1 MDFVGAAIKLLEVA
15 GKVSEGMDDVLSS
28 RDLEDRLERIPSN
41 LGPYGVDPFGF
52 DPQYVKKVV
61 GPAAWLYRKYFRC
74 EAQGLENVPEGRCL
88 IIANHSGQ
96 LPFDGLMIGMSM
108 FLDSEPPRFT
118 RSMVER
124 FVPATPFVSPLLARC
139 GQILGTPENCRRLLG
154 AGESILVFPEG
165 VRGLNK
171 TWSQRYRLQRFGQG
185 FMRLALETNTPIV
198 PAVVIGAE
206 EQAPT
211 FYNAKSIGRMFG
223 MPAFPI
229 TPTNPLFP
237 GVGLLPLPTRY
248 RIRFGKP
255 MNFEGNANDED
266 DVILEK
272 VSHVKNKMQQ
282 MIDEGLKEREHI
294 FW

>member
-15 GKVSEGMDDVLSS
+15 GKVSEGMGDVMSS

-74 EAQGLENVPEGRCL
+74 EATGLENVPEGRCL

-211 FYNAKSIGRMFG
+211 FYNAKSVGKLFG
-223 MPAFPI
+223 FPAFPI

-237 GVGLLPLPTRY
+237 GVGLLPLPRDTGFDLVSQCTLRAMRTTRMMSFLK
-248 RIRFGKP
+248 RF
-255 MNFEGNANDED
+255 
-266 DVILEK
+266 LT
-272 VSHVKNKMQQ
+272 
-282 MIDEGLKEREHI
+282 
-294 FW
+294 

>member
-28 RDLEDRLERIPSN
+28 RELEDRLERIPSN

-74 EAQGLENVPEGRCL
+74 EAQGLENIPEGRCL

-211 FYNAKSIGRMFG
+211 FYNAKSIGKMFG
-223 MPAFPI
+223 LPAFPI

-237 GVGLLPLPTRY
+237 GLGLLPLPTRY

-272 VSHVKNKMQQ
+272 VSHVKNEMQQ

>member
-88 IIANHSGQ
+88 VIANHSGQ

-108 FLDSEPPRFT
+108 FLDAEPPRFT

-185 FMRLALETNTPIV
+185 FMRLALETQTPIV

-211 FYNAKSIGRMFG
+211 FYNAKSIGKMFG

-248 RIRFGKP
+248 RIRFGEP

-272 VSHVKNKMQQ
+272 VSHVKNQMQQ

>member
-15 GKVSEGMDDVLSS
+15 GKVSEGMGDVMSS

-185 FMRLALETNTPIV
+185 FMRLALETDTPIV

-211 FYNAKSIGRMFG
+211 FYNAKSLGKMFG
-223 MPAFPI
+223 FPAFPI

-255 MNFEGNANDED
+255 MNFDGNANDED

-272 VSHVKNKMQQ
+272 VSHVKNQMQQ

>member
-28 RDLEDRLERIPSN
+28 RDLEERLERIPSN

-185 FMRLALETNTPIV
+185 FMRLALETQTPIV

-211 FYNAKSIGRMFG
+211 FYNAKSIGKMFG

-248 RIRFGKP
+248 RIRFGEP
-255 MNFEGNANDED
+255 LNFEGNANDED

>member
-15 GKVSEGMDDVLSS
+15 GKVSEGMGDVMSS
-28 RDLEDRLERIPSN
+28 HDLEDRLERIPSN

-74 EAQGLENVPEGRCL
+74 EAQGLENVPEGRSL

-211 FYNAKSIGRMFG
+211 FYNAKSVGRALG
-223 MPAFPI
+223 LPAFPI

-237 GVGLLPLPTRY
+237 GLGLLPLPTRY
-248 RIRFGKP
+248 RIRFGEP
-255 MNFEGNANDED
+255 MVFEGNANDED

-272 VSHVKNKMQQ
+272 VSHVKNQMQQ

>member
-1 MDFVGAAIKLLEVA
+1 MDFVGAAIKLLAVA
-15 GKVSEGMDDVLSS
+15 GKVSDGMGDVMSS

-74 EAQGLENVPEGRCL
+74 DAQGLENVPEGRSL

-154 AGESILVFPEG
+154 SGESILVFPEG

-223 MPAFPI
+223 LPAFPI

-237 GVGLLPLPTRY
+237 GIGLLPLPTRY
-248 RIRFGKP
+248 RIRFGEP
-255 MNFEGNANDED
+255 MAFEGNANDED

-272 VSHVKNKMQQ
+272 VSHVKNQMQQ
-282 MIDEGLKEREHI
+282 MIDEGLREREHI

>member
-15 GKVSEGMDDVLSS
+15 GKVSEGMGDVMSS

-74 EAQGLENVPEGRCL
+74 EATGLENVPEGRCL

-139 GQILGTPENCRRLLG
+139 GQILGTPEKLPALIGGR
-154 AGESILVFPEG
+154 G
-165 VRGLNK
+165 VYSSL
-171 TWSQRYRLQRFGQG
+171 S
-185 FMRLALETNTPIV
+185 
-198 PAVVIGAE
+198 
-206 EQAPT
+206 
-211 FYNAKSIGRMFG
+211 
-223 MPAFPI
+223 
-229 TPTNPLFP
+229 
-237 GVGLLPLPTRY
+237 
-248 RIRFGKP
+248 
-255 MNFEGNANDED
+255 
-266 DVILEK
+266 
-272 VSHVKNKMQQ
+272 
-282 MIDEGLKEREHI
+282 
-294 FW
+294 